1 MRAELLSN
9 HCCQGKICWKRLL
22 QWDGELL
29 HLVVTLRSL
38 KSVDWITTCNHRS
51 NGTWTWRSL
60 TALYQQTRIYEAE
73 YETEHND
80 HKHTLLENRR
90 LRKKREEM
98 RQQVALLQEQVA
110 SLCTHTTTNALLRE
124 CLDETLDRLINVFY
138 FWQNVPLL
146 QLNISE

>member
-1 MRAELLSN
+1 M
-9 HCCQGKICWKRLL
+9 
-22 QWDGELL
+22 
-29 HLVVTLRSL
+29 TL
-38 KSVDWITTCNHRS
+38 
-51 NGTWTWRSL
+51 SL

-110 SLCTHTTTNALLRE
+110 SPCTHARTHATTIALLRGR
-124 CLDETLDRLINVFY
+124 LDETLYKIINIY
-138 FWQNVPLL
+138 
-146 QLNISE
+146 SY